1 MAKVCGVIAEY
12 DPFHNGH
19 ALHLKKAR
27 EATGADFIVVLMSGY
42 VTQRGRFA
50 LFDPFDR
57 ADMALSCG
65 ADIVFSVPFDISC
78 RDAESY
84 ALGMVSLFHRMG
96 CVDFISF
103 GSEYSDPE
111 LLFKIADSLES
122 PETQALLGQ
131 QIRTGLSYPRAVEKV
146 LDSQGLAGPGV
157 ISSPNVILAVSY
169 IRALKRLASP
179 IRCFPIHREGDYHDA
194 SLSPVHP
201 SAASLRR
208 AFLLGDM
215 DGIRPCVPY
224 SVFERLKEI
233 RHNGSFIDKKSADLL
248 LMGALLNA
256 SPVVLRK
263 VCGAGEGIE
272 NRILK
277 EAGACLSMDQLTEKA
292 CTTHFTKARL
302 SRLLMR
308 FFLNKALP
316 SPTEDGFLYLRG
328 FRGEASPLIRIISK
342 NIPCYQS
349 FSSLEKSGAA
359 REECFAARCWN
370 LCAGRPSSLLYSRG
384 VVRKGTP
391 S

>member
-27 EATGADFIVVLMSGY
+27 EASGADFVVVLMSGY
-42 VTQRGRFA
+42 VTQRGRFS

-57 ADMALSCG
+57 AEMALGCG
-65 ADIVFSVPFDISC
+65 ADVVFSVPFDISC

-96 CVDFISF
+96 CVDCISF

-111 LLFKIADSLES
+111 LLLRIADSLES
-122 PETQALLGQ
+122 PDTQDLLGR
-131 QIRTGLSYPRAVEKV
+131 QIRSGLSYPRAVEKV
-146 LDSQGLAGPGV
+146 LEIRGLAGPGV

-169 IRALKRLASP
+169 IRALKRLQSP
-179 IRCFPIHREGDYHDA
+179 IRCFPVPREGDYHDPA
-194 SLSPVHP
+194 LSPAHP

-215 DGIRPCVPY
+215 EGIRPGVPA

-233 RHNGSFIDKKSADLL
+233 WRSGSYMDKKSADLL
-248 LMGALLNA
+248 ILGSLLKA
-256 SPVVLRK
+256 SPAGLREIR
-263 VCGAGEGIE
+263 GAGEGIE

-277 EAGACLSMDQLTEKA
+277 EAGACLSVDQLTEKA
-292 CTTHFTKARL
+292 CTTHFTRARI

-308 FFLNKALP
+308 FYLNKALL
-316 SPTEDGFLYLRG
+316 SPAEDDFLYLRG
-328 FRGEASPLIRIISK
+328 FRSEASPLIRTISK

-359 REECFAARCWN
+359 PEECFAARSWN
-370 LCAGRPSSLLYSRG
+370 LCASRPSSLLYSRG
-384 VVRKGTP
+384 VIRNGAP